1 MLKVLMHSINLT
13 KTSKLQDFN
22 EAVIL
27 CVCKLKANEWRSKPN
42 TDPGLEAKFTHQLC
56 SLEYALP
63 TNIMYIEIRDKNK
76 PAMKALAE
84 GKIIINEFL
93 ENPDTIIMVPLT
105 RGGDE
110 VGEISFESP
119 SGASGAVSRQS

>member
-1 MLKVLMHSINLT
+1 
-13 KTSKLQDFN
+13 
-22 EAVIL
+22 
-27 CVCKLKANEWRSKPN
+27 
-42 TDPGLEAKFTHQLC
+42 
-56 SLEYALP
+56 
-63 TNIMYIEIRDKNK
+63 MYIEIRDKNK

-119 SGASGAVSRQS
+119 SGASGAVSRQSESQGGAQDVVE